1 MAMVAPVVVGL
12 TWWIGLPE
20 LSAAG
25 ALILSIQGLSL
36 WWMGRRP
43 ELADLASHGACAT
56 GTLALTYGVYGVG
69 LPGVITVYFS
79 SLIILSA
86 AHILGRQAACL
97 WAVPSLVL
105 IAATVFAPPTVIR
118 DVDPVVTFAVRAV
131 TVLTILAFAVRYGA
145 DRDLH
150 TADLSRRAMT
160 DPLTN
165 LANRAGLEEALE
177 RELARIARHDGHGGL
192 IFLDLDGL
200 KVINDEIS
208 HAAGDDLL
216 RTVSHRLQGATRRID
231 TVARLGGDEFVVLL
245 TQIANE
251 QATEVVARKL
261 LDAIAQP
268 CEIEGQHVHPGAS
281 AGIVTFDN
289 PTQTAESWIAA
300 ADDAMYA
307 AKRAG
312 GRRIYRC
319 SASGVEEVL

>member
-1 MAMVAPVVVGL
+1 M
-12 TWWIGLPE
+12 
-20 LSAAG
+20 AAG

-79 SLIILSA
+79 SLIVLSA

-118 DVDPVVTFAVRAV
+118 DVDPV
-131 TVLTILAFAVRYGA
+131 
-145 DRDLH
+145 
-150 TADLSRRAMT
+150 
-160 DPLTN
+160 
-165 LANRAGLEEALE
+165 
-177 RELARIARHDGHGGL
+177 
-192 IFLDLDGL
+192 
-200 KVINDEIS
+200 
-208 HAAGDDLL
+208 
-216 RTVSHRLQGATRRID
+216 
-231 TVARLGGDEFVVLL
+231 
-245 TQIANE
+245 
-251 QATEVVARKL
+251 
-261 LDAIAQP
+261 
-268 CEIEGQHVHPGAS
+268 
-281 AGIVTFDN
+281 VTFDN